1 MKKRVLKIAPR
12 YQGLPPFLKI
22 TSTLRLSGA
31 WLRNAGFLPGDMVEV
46 EVETGRLVVT
56 KKASL

>member
-1 MKKRVLKIAPR
+1 MKKRKLKIAPK
-12 YQGLPPFLKI
+12 YQGAPPHLKI

-46 EVETGRLVVT
+46 EVGTGRLVVT
-56 KKASL
+56 RKA